1 MLTTAEA
8 RGNGSA
14 SSMYVWGSDIYG
26 ECGMGGD
33 REEAGGGEGEE
44 AGGGEGEEAGGG
56 EGEEALG
63 GHSNVRD
70 VSNSI
75 NNSVNRIM
83 NHSMNKS
90 TDNSMNNGVNYGI
103 NNSVASSMGGSM
115 RMTSSVNNRTKRCK
129 LSKLS
134 YYSAP
139 QLNAE
144 VSAGMIEGLACGS
157 SHSLLLLT
165 RCSVYLLY

>member
-1 MLTTAEA
+1 
-8 RGNGSA
+8 
-14 SSMYVWGSDIYG
+14 MYVWGSDIYG

-33 REEAGGGEGEE
+33 REEEGGGEGEE
-44 AGGGEGEEAGGG
+44 AGGC

-63 GHSNVRD
+63 GHSHVRD
-70 VSNSI
+70 VSNSL
-75 NNSVNRIM
+75 NNSMNRIM

-90 TDNSMNNGVNYGI
+90 TDNSMNNGVNYGM
-103 NNSVASSMGGSM
+103 NTSVTSSTGSSMS
-115 RMTSSVNNRTKRCK
+115 MTSSMNTRTKKCK
-129 LSKLS
+129 FSKLS

-139 QLNAE
+139 QLNGE

-165 RCSVYLLY
+165 RCLVYLLY